1 VKRGHLLG
9 SKRISRLK
17 TKTNRQTN
25 KQTNKQTSKKE
36 RVKALKLVNG
46 ARWMNE
52 SPRVSVIVLFCL
64 FVCLFVCFV
73 CLLCFHESIE

>member
-1 VKRGHLLG
+1 
-9 SKRISRLK
+9 
-17 TKTNRQTN
+17 
-25 KQTNKQTSKKE
+25 
-36 RVKALKLVNG
+36 
-46 ARWMNE
+46 MNE